1 MKDLTKGHP
10 AKIIIMF
17 TIPIMMGYILQQLYN
32 MADGKIVSA
41 YVSPN
46 ALAAVGATAVV
57 SNTIIGFINGLT
69 QGFAIPVANA
79 FGARD
84 EAKLKKYVAGTFVLT
99 AASSV
104 ILTIL
109 SLEFIGEILIWL
121 DTPEDIMEQA
131 MDYVKIILAGI
142 ILTAIYNCA
151 ANLLRAVGD
160 SKTSL
165 YCLFA
170 AVIVNIGL
178 DLLFVRGFG
187 WGIKGAAYATII
199 SQGLSGLLCAAYMV
213 IKYREIL
220 PSGKDFKPNKEQYKT
235 LISTG
240 LSMGLMSCIV
250 NVGTVV
256 LQGAINKLGTNIVT
270 AHTAARRVFDILS
283 VMIFTFG
290 IALTT
295 YVSQNMGAHKYDRV
309 KQGVRQ
315 TLGIVTVITTVLIIV
330 CYLFS
335 RPVFRWL
342 ASSSEPEIVDSAVM
356 YAKIS
361 ILFFYVLGPLFI
373 YRYSLQGMG
382 RKLIPIMSSVLE
394 MLVKIL
400 SAGFLVP
407 KLGYVGVAFTEP
419 ISWIIMTILLAVAYY
434 RFSREMPSEEAE
446 PDSSFRV

>member
-1 MKDLTKGHP
+1 MKDLTKGSP

-17 TIPIMMGYILQQLYN
+17 TIPVMLGYILQQLYN

-41 YVSPN
+41 YVSPK

-79 FGARD
+79 FGAKD
-84 EAKLKKYVAGTFVLT
+84 YKKLKKYVAGTFVLT
-99 AASSV
+99 FVSSV
-104 ILTIL
+104 ILTVL
-109 SLEFIGEILIWL
+109 SLKFINNILTWL
-121 DTPEDIMEQA
+121 DTPGEIMPQA
-131 MDYVKIILAGI
+131 VAYVKIILAGI
-142 ILTAIYNCA
+142 ILTAVYNCS

-165 YCLFA
+165 YCLLVS
-170 AVIVNIGL
+170 VIVNIGL
-178 DLLFVRGFG
+178 DLLFVCGFD

-199 SQGLSGLLCAAYMV
+199 AQGLAGVLCASYMA
-213 IKYREIL
+213 IKYKEIL
-220 PSGKDFKPNKEQYKT
+220 PEKGDFVPEKEQYRT

-290 IALTT
+290 ISLTT
-295 YVSQNMGAHKYDRV
+295 FVSQNMGAGKYDRV

-315 TLGIVTVITTVLIIV
+315 TLAIVTAVTTVLIIV

-335 RPVFRWL
+335 KPVFMWL
-342 ASSSEPEIVDSAVM
+342 SSSDEPEIVDSAVM

-373 YRYSLQGMG
+373 FRYSLQGMG
-382 RKLIPIMSSVLE
+382 RKIIPIMSSVLE

-419 ISWIIMTILLAVAYY
+419 ISWIVMTILLATAYY
-434 RFSREMPSEEAE
+434 KYSRQMLIGGTE
-446 PDSSFRV
+446 